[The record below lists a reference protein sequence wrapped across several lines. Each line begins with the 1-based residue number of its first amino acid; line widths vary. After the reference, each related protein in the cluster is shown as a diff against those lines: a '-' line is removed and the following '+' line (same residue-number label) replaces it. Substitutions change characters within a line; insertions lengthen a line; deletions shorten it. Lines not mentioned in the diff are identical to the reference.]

1 MRPHVFFAKP
11 LSILALSASLLL
23 AASSGRSDAGEW
35 SLPDSRMGIRT
46 APLLLL
52 TRPDVQS
59 DLGLEP
65 AQAASLH
72 KTLDELSQRAQSLR
86 GKSGG
91 EVVAERRAIDDAQSQ
106 WLTANLSEPQ
116 LKRLS
121 QIDLQ
126 WEGSSALVSRSTVA
140 DMLKLTG
147 NQVRELTRLIAD
159 RNARIIKNGFNPAE
173 ETAVRRQALAI
184 LTNPQLQAWNG
195 ILGER
200 CRFTA
205 TASPEP
211 VVDPAARQ
219 AGHATPR

>member
-1 MRPHVFFAKP
+1 MRPHVLFAKP
-11 LSILALSASLLL
+11 ITVLTFSACLLL
-23 AASSGRSDAGEW
+23 AAFSGRSDAGEW
-35 SLPDSRMGIRT
+35 SLPDSRMGVRT

-52 TRPDVQS
+52 TRPDIQS

-65 AQAASLH
+65 TQAASLH
-72 KTLDELSQRAQSLR
+72 KALDELSQRAQALR

-91 EVVAERRAIDDAQSQ
+91 EVVAERRAIDEAQGK
-106 WLTANLSEPQ
+106 WLTSNLSDQQ

-140 DMLKLTG
+140 DMLKLSG

-159 RNARIIKNGFNPAE
+159 RNARIVKNGFNPAE
-173 ETAVRRQALAI
+173 ETATRRQALAI
-184 LTNPQLQAWNG
+184 LSNPQLQAWNG

-205 TASPEP
+205 SPSPEA
-211 VVDPAARQ
+211 VVDPAARK
-219 AGHATPR
+219 AEHAVPR